1 MSLHLLA
8 AGPIVVTADAS
19 LGSDAV
25 RVIAWQDQTIPTLFP
40 GEVAR
45 KRPGH
50 PKQYLLLT
58 NRRELGRAF
67 KRAALSITYPMP
79 EDVAGADA
87 LYALVASECLKVVT
101 ALDWS
106 TPTPDP
112 AVDDTPAPV
121 AGQPLATVTDGNA

>member
-19 LGSDAV
+19 LGSDAI
-25 RVIAWQDQTIPTLFP
+25 RVIAWQAHTIPDLFP

-50 PKQYLLLT
+50 PSQYLLLT

-79 EDVAGADA
+79 EDVAGANA

-106 TPTPDP
+106 TPIPDP

-121 AGQPLATVTDGNA
+121 GDQPIATIAAANA